1 MARFEITSQGQLDKL
16 LAGIAEADDL
26 RISRARLM
34 NFDCLVER
42 LHSYGYFAECKP
54 CGFG

>member
-26 RISRARLM
+26 RISRARLL

-42 LHSYGYFAECKP
+42 LHS
-54 CGFG
+54 